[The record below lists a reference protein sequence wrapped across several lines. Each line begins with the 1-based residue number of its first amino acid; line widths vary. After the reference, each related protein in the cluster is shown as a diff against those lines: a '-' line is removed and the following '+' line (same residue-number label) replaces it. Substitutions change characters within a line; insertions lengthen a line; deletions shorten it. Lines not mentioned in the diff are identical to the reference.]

1 MAEER
6 SPTGNDRWGERKGHG
21 AINRGVVRE
30 VLEYRGELSPERI
43 LGKDSE
49 ISETGRLTGETEKE
63 GG

>member
-6 SPTGNDRWGERKGHG
+6 SPTGNDRWGERKDTEQSIG
-21 AINRGVVRE
+21 GVVRE